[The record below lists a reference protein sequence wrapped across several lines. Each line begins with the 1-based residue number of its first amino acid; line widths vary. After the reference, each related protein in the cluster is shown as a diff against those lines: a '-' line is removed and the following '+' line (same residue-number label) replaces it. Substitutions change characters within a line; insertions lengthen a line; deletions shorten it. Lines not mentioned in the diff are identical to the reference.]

1 MDVQKYTA
9 QKLGEQM
16 VAAELHLTD
25 YLQENG
31 GIPTE
36 LPLDLP
42 KDAPREATGDSDFC
56 IECLSKHAL
65 AIAALAQE
73 GTQFFDNDPY
83 FAQVYDVATNMY
95 DETPKF
101 CRESAV
107 KCYTK
112 LRELRKAL
120 VAKHLILGSMKEPQV
135 PSGHQH
141 I

>member
-1 MDVQKYTA
+1 MDVQEYTA
-9 QKLGEQM
+9 RKLGEQM

-31 GIPTE
+31 GIPTD

-42 KDAPREATGDSDFC
+42 KGTPKDTVGDTDFC

-73 GTQFFDNDPY
+73 GTQFFDSDPY
-83 FAQVYDVATNMY
+83 FAKVYDAATDMY
-95 DETPKF
+95 DKTPNF
-101 CRESAV
+101 CRESAL

-120 VAKHLILGSMKEPQV
+120 VAKHLILGSIKEPQV
-135 PSGHQH
+135 PPGHQH